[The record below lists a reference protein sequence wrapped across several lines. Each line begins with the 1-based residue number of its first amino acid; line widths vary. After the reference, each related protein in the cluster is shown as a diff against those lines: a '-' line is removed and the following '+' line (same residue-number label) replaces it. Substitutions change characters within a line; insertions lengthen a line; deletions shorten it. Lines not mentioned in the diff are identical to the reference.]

1 MNVTQPP
8 RGVFAA
14 RVSDVG
20 KLRFAD
26 AEERCLERWIMSLR
40 GLTVDV
46 TVLEHE
52 ETRSTRANAYY
63 WACVIAKACEHTG
76 DEPEDFHDEMCA
88 RFLTRRQI
96 TITDY
101 ATGAAEQVVI
111 PGRSSK
117 LPIANFYHF
126 VEQVRQ
132 FIGEFLG
139 VTTEDPDPEYWSK
152 RRHVA

>member
-14 RVSDVG
+14 TISDVG
-20 KLRFAD
+20 KLSFAD
-26 AEERCLERWIMSLR
+26 GERRCLDRWLQTLR
-40 GLTVDV
+40 GRAVDV
-46 TVLEHE
+46 TVVEHE
-52 ETRSTRANAYY
+52 ATRSTRANAYY
-63 WACVIAKACEHTG
+63 WACVVAPACAHTG

-96 TITDY
+96 TVTDY
-101 ATGAAEQVVI
+101 ATGAAEEIVI

-117 LPIANFYHF
+117 LPISDFYHF

-139 VTTEDPDPEYWSK
+139 VTTDDPDPAYWSK
-152 RRHVA
+152 RHVA